1 MYFSASELP
10 TKTIIYWIIPII
22 FATVVFI
29 LICICRWCKRNR
41 HAVDLS
47 IYQPAIHGTGR
58 DEYDQL
64 AVNSNIVDK
73 RKFTETSVDA
83 KTTETGTFDAEHQN
97 EIYLTP
103 IMQTFDYEE
112 PIKHEPV

>member
-1 MYFSASELP
+1 MQDS
-10 TKTIIYWIIPII
+10 
-22 FATVVFI
+22 
-29 LICICRWCKRNR
+29 
-41 HAVDLS
+41 S

-83 KTTETGTFDAEHQN
+83 MTTETGTFDADHQN

-103 IMQTFDYEE
+103 IMQTSDYEE

>member
-1 MYFSASELP
+1 MQ
-10 TKTIIYWIIPII
+10 
-22 FATVVFI
+22 
-29 LICICRWCKRNR
+29 
-41 HAVDLS
+41 DLS

-64 AVNSNIVDK
+64 ADIFKAVNSNLVDK

-83 KTTETGTFDAEHQN
+83 KTTETGTFDADHQN

>member
-1 MYFSASELP
+1 MQ
-10 TKTIIYWIIPII
+10 
-22 FATVVFI
+22 
-29 LICICRWCKRNR
+29 
-41 HAVDLS
+41 DLS

-83 KTTETGTFDAEHQN
+83 MTTETGTFDADHQN

>member
-1 MYFSASELP
+1 MQ
-10 TKTIIYWIIPII
+10 
-22 FATVVFI
+22 
-29 LICICRWCKRNR
+29 
-41 HAVDLS
+41 DLS

-64 AVNSNIVDK
+64 VDIFKTVNSNTVDK

-83 KTTETGTFDAEHQN
+83 TTIETGTSEAEYDN